1 MVRTEIVQHDNQT
14 FVWVCTLEF
23 LEHLPDILLFG
34 AFPEG
39 DNGVT
44 IDGKNAKGV
53 GPDLFSILHQRSK
66 SGAVRTRQ

>member
-1 MVRTEIVQHDNQT
+1 MVRTEIVQHDNQA
-14 FVWVCTLEF
+14 FVRVCTLEF

-66 SGAVRTRQ
+66 SGAVRTRR